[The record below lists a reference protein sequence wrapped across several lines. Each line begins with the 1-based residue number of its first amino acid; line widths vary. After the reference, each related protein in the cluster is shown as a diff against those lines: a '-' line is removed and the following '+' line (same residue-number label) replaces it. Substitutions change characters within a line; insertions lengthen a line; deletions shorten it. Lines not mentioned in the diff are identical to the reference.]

1 MYIPSK
7 TESETNV
14 KISEII
20 DCPQATMMKTI
31 QLAGSRF
38 VVNLR
43 GMKKNL
49 SHLLCSFSSLLG
61 PPKKCNKNIN
71 IRTEEM
77 SE

>member
-31 QLAGSRF
+31 KLAVSRF
-38 VVNLR
+38 VVNLK

-49 SHLLCSFSSLLG
+49 SHLLCSFSLG
-61 PPKKCNKNIN
+61 PKRNQIKNTIN